1 MEYKNDKRQQK
12 HLFLLVCAA
21 VSVLSLILFPLSESV
36 KKVTSMP
43 VTLVPNSTIVKN
55 KTSVDNLVGK
65 NGLLVNKN
73 PIYQASGW
81 SLGLTKLK
89 SAGFPQAVELIFE
102 NGTMNGV
109 GKVTNLEA
117 WIFSPVGAHG
127 LGHGVISTKDEQ
139 MISWRAHDISGTNN
153 KSGTATYRGLII
165 FNDGNSTGKLAFL
178 NNSEGIYVTEANGNN
193 QTTKIWTL
201 N

>member
-1 MEYKNDKRQQK
+1 ME
-12 HLFLLVCAA
+12 
-21 VSVLSLILFPLSESV
+21 
-36 KKVTSMP
+36 
-43 VTLVPNSTIVKN
+43 KN
-55 KTSVDNLVGK
+55 KTSGDNLVGK
-65 NGLLVNKN
+65 NGLRRPN
-73 PIYQASGW
+73 YQANGW

-89 SAGFPQAVELIFE
+89 SVGFPQAVELIFE

-127 LGHGVISTKDEQ
+127 LGHGVITARDKQ
-139 MISWRAHDISGTNN
+139 MISWRAHDISVTNN
-153 KSGTATYRGLII
+153 KSRTAIYRGLII

-178 NNSEGIYVTEANGNN
+178 NNSRGIYVTEANGNN
-193 QTTKIWTL
+193 QTTKIWKL

>member
-1 MEYKNDKRQQK
+1 MEYENHKRQQK
-12 HLFLLVCAA
+12 HIFLLVCAA
-21 VSVLSLILFPLSESV
+21 VSVISLILFPVSESV
-36 KKVTSMP
+36 KKVASTP
-43 VTLVPNSTIVKN
+43 VTIVPNGTMEKN
-55 KTSVDNLVGK
+55 KTSGDNLVGK
-65 NGLLVNKN
+65 NGLIVNKN
-73 PIYQASGW
+73 PIYQANGW

-117 WIFSPVGAHG
+117 WIFSPLGAHG
-127 LGHGVISTKDEQ
+127 LGHGVISTKDKQ

-165 FNDGNSTGKLAFL
+165 FNGGNSTGKLAFL

-193 QTTKIWTL
+193 QTTKIWKL